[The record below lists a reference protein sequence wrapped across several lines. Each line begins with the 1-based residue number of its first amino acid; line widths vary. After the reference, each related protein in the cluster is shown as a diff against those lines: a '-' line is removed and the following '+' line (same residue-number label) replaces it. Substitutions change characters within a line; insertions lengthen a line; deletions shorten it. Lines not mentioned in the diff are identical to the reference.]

1 MADTMDVRTSLA
13 MGRGAIA
20 VSPFEGLLRA
30 EGLPL
35 DLSRGEHHAVVVFPS
50 SCCAQ
55 HASIPLEL
63 HRPGLAAFDT
73 AEHTII
79 VWGLRYLL
87 DSGPRMPGRRNF
99 PLTRRRVSS
108 SPTAS

>member
-35 DLSRGEHHAVVVFPS
+35 DLSRGDHHAVVVFPS

-55 HASIPLEL
+55 HREHSFGAPPARPRRIRHGRAHD
-63 HRPGLAAFDT
+63 HRVGLA
-73 AEHTII
+73 
-79 VWGLRYLL
+79 L
-87 DSGPRMPGRRNF
+87 PP
-99 PLTRRRVSS
+99 
-108 SPTAS
+108 